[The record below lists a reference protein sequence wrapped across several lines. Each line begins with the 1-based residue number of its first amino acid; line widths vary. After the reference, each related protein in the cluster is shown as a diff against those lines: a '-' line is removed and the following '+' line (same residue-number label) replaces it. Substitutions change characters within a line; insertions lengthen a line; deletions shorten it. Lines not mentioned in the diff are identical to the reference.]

1 MFGIAFAHRHGL
13 FATDDTG
20 VSSSST
26 MLVWFFTIP
35 LLLLATVYAEEK
47 DLSSHAKRH
56 LPHRL
61 GRSGHRSRHARFAS
75 NLTGVSQ
82 RSLNRRATLPA
93 GWSVLTASGNDGAGC
108 YEDTGSVR
116 VLSNKFNGYADVGRC
131 LQQCQSAGF
140 QYAGMEYGSE
150 CWVRLAHDN
159 TRSKLMSVL
168 ILLA

>member
-1 MFGIAFAHRHGL
+1 
-13 FATDDTG
+13 
-20 VSSSST
+20 
-26 MLVWFFTIP
+26 MLVWFFTLS
-35 LLLLATVYAEEK
+35 LLLLATVYAEQE
-47 DLSSHAKRH
+47 DLLSPTKPH

-61 GRSGHRSRHARFAS
+61 GRSAQRSRHARFAS

-82 RSLNRRATLPA
+82 RSLSRRATLPT

-116 VLSNKFNGYADVGRC
+116 VLSNKFIGYADVGRC

-150 CWVRLAHDN
+150 CWVGLAHSN
-159 TRSKLMSVL
+159 TGSKLTSVL
-168 ILLA
+168 IRLA